1 MPSIYKTHS
10 RVREKRKPVIHA
22 STVSWIRIWR
32 FLLNSSEHL
41 RTIRSRHPWQY
52 TILDQIERESKTT
65 SFLCYLPKSSVGLG
79 RNICLSPC
87 TPSIATTAQRSRSLE
102 HLRQLFQRR
111 RLSRRSSP
119 AISRK
124 RFSPFPYCQYFNGS
138 FRNTTERRWTVKP

>member
-32 FLLNSSEHL
+32 FLLNTFAPYAL
-41 RTIRSRHPWQY
+41 D
-52 TILDQIERESKTT
+52 ILGNIQSLIKLKESQKPLL
-65 SFLCYLPKSSVGLG
+65 FLSYLPKSSVGLG

-111 RLSRRSSP
+111 RLSHRSSP
-119 AISRK
+119 AISEK
-124 RFSPFPYCQYFNGS
+124 VSMPSLIINISINHSEIQLKGD
-138 FRNTTERRWTVKP
+138 